1 MGGGYPN
8 KWFPCARLAPPGAL
22 RLGFGN
28 SMTTIPFAVGVQT
41 ELSPWVIQDQEHT
54 PASPLADIPTGNR

>member
-1 MGGGYPN
+1 MVSL
-8 KWFPCARLAPPGAL
+8 CETRPPGAL
-22 RLGFGN
+22 SLGFGN
-28 SMTTIPFAVGVQT
+28 SMTTIPFAVDVQT